1 MIQKNLQAYIAD
13 TCRALGIETSVISLE
28 QPSDMSHGDYSTNIA
43 MVHAKTRGVNP
54 KALAEQITEEMNKNL
69 PVYITQVQ
77 VAGPGFINFTLSS
90 EYFKDLVD
98 RICAEKEVF
107 GKSTIHSG
115 KKILVEHSSPNL
127 FKPFHIGHMMNNAIG
142 ESLAQLMRFSGAEV
156 ETMSFPSDISLGV
169 AKAIAKTILHFSF
182 YEEAINFLD
191 SEHSLEN
198 KINWLGQAYVE
209 GVKRYDEDESIHARV
224 KEIADNLY
232 AGKPSAELDIFLKCK
247 KINIEYFEKVVAR
260 LGSRFDSYIYES
272 EAGVCGKELVVKNTP
287 AIFTESDGAIVYIPE
302 ESKKHL
308 NTAVFINSQ
317 GNPTYEA
324 KDLGLLDLKFERVS
338 PDLSLFVTDSQ
349 QIPHFQIV
357 LDAAEKINQTWA
369 QKSVHVHHGRM
380 TFKGQKMSSRLGGV
394 PLVTDILD
402 TIAEEVRTRSTHGD
416 VEEILDSVSI
426 GAIKFAILRAKPGQ
440 HINFDPE
447 TSLSFEGDSGPY
459 LQYTHAR
466 IQSIIAKAQPLNI
479 EPLYQSEQT
488 LSDVERTLLHFPEI
502 VERAIAEYAPQHIV
516 TYLLELAR
524 TFNAFYAGNQ
534 IIDASDIQ
542 TSSHR
547 LALAQTTAIVLK
559 NGLTLLG
566 IKAPERM

>member
-1 MIQKNLQAYIAD
+1 MDGEVLENNMIQKNLQTYIAD

-69 PVYITQVQ
+69 PAYITQVQ

-90 EYFKDLVD
+90 EYFKELID
-98 RICAEKEVF
+98 RIGAEKEIF
-107 GKSTIHSG
+107 GKSTIHTG

-142 ESLAQLMRFSGAEV
+142 ESLVQLMRFSGAEV
-156 ETMSFPSDISLGV
+156 QTMSFPSDISLGI
-169 AKAIAKTILHFSF
+169 AKAIYVLEKEGINEKTMPVSIL
-182 YEEAINFLD
+182 A
-191 SEHSLEN
+191 
-198 KINWLGQAYVE
+198 LGDAYVE
-209 GVKRYDEDESIHARV
+209 GNARYEADESIHVRV

-260 LGSRFDSYIYES
+260 LGSHFDSYIYES
-272 EAGVCGKELVVKNTP
+272 EAGVCGKALVVKNTP

-302 ESKKHL
+302 EGKKHL

-338 PDLSLFVTDSQ
+338 PSLSLFVTDSQ
-349 QIPHFQIV
+349 QVPHFQIV

-369 QKSVHVHHGRM
+369 QKSVHVPHGRM

-402 TIAEEVRTRSTHGD
+402 TVAEEVRARSTHGD

-524 TFNAFYAGNQ
+524 TFNAFYAANQ

-547 LALAQTTAIVLK
+547 LALAQATSVVLK